1 MTALLMGRVCVVT
14 GASRGI
20 GRGIALQLAAAG
32 ATVYI
37 TGRHTQTLRA
47 TATEVETRGGSCIPV
62 VCDSSKES
70 DIKSLFERVNKEQN
84 GRLDIVVNN
93 AFSAVQVR
101 TSEPSFWET
110 DTEIW
115 DDVNNVG
122 LR

>member
-93 AFSAVQVR
+93 AFSAVQTIFENR
-101 TSEPSFWET
+101 
-110 DTEIW
+110 D
-115 DDVNNVG
+115 
-122 LR
+122 